1 MSNNYGEI
9 LCQATEILAQ
19 HLIDKVAYDSTILC
33 TIINDD
39 EKELGKYRVQNS
51 EAIFDAYTSDTSF
64 KKGNQVYV
72 SIPMGNWNEQKLIV
86 AKKMDN
92 INQPIA
98 YKDPFDSFVN
108 ITNNLIGSDLKSQ
121 GLIANDSVKK
131 QILLWSYNKDD
142 SDALIKNNGDVFN
155 GYTRLALS
163 ANFQSWL
170 KELGIVAGDYGL
182 NLIIEIE
189 PEDSEDIKEDGNQVS
204 SSIKVCS
211 LNCLDM
217 IGNPYNYESFYSQK
231 KLFDISGLKN
241 IKSMELWFYQKE
253 GSFLNN
259 ERKVVTPHKAP
270 NIFVKDIAI
279 SLGYDTESFEND
291 TLIIYTMNSIKYD
304 SKKVP
309 FESNHKQLFTRWVH
323 KFEDGSIKVVNLEDN
338 IDYNLTWY
346 RYEQG
351 ARSHTA
357 HSGVDWNPLATQVI
371 AEKQATYTIV
381 DKDWKTYN
389 TQSLNGADTP
399 TRNMAYN
406 QAWLLPD
413 TNRAEEKI
421 KAIIQYNGNE
431 TDGYRS
437 IVESAQL
444 IFSNVTEVVNKATID
459 AIQAL
464 NINCEDDSFGNYLIY
479 NLGGQIIDNAEAQ
492 KVREFKA
499 YFNSATDDIEND
511 QMAELTE
518 ASSIEWI
525 IPSQNTMIDVEDFIS
540 ADYDEKD
547 GYYHIFRFG
556 EKLDGTAKFEDD
568 GIDGSIRYQNSQRYR
583 IKSHYTNNYSNNTIK
598 CVITKNK
605 IKYTAVKELTFGPA
619 GTSGTDYTFVLDFN
633 NGITALTIGSNEKII
648 VKARLYDYSGKE
660 IPNLKVRDIQ
670 WSLDEKEN
678 TYQNDYIKI
687 IPQTNK
693 DEIEV
698 QLLDTVKS
706 IPKDNYTI
714 LRATLKSVREY
725 EKADEPDGWGD
736 YDLLAYLPLPIRISK
751 DYQSISGT
759 TTIAYNGLGYLDHY
773 FQNPYC
779 LNYIDYNVI
788 NYQLAYNNYYYT
800 KKDDINFNQRISKV
814 NEIAEIII
822 QKNNYKQEEHYI
834 KDVNDV
840 YIFKDDVLNDKIQ
853 IIDGTW
859 TISSGQ
865 DKPDKEDPYKPNLQ
879 KNSNNQW
886 YIKPINIYVENSMK
900 ELCIVGSI
908 KDKDGKEINVW
919 SQPLFVIQN
928 KYLSSII
935 NSWNGKLTIDNANNA
950 ILAAKIAAGKKNED
964 DNTFSGVMMGD
975 WEGDDGRSSAEE
987 SITKNTGIYGFQK
1000 GIASFGFRDDGTAFI
1015 GKPGAGRLEF
1025 NGDKSIIESNAF
1037 ASGLGGL
1044 SLDFDKGEIKM
1055 YEPEKKHDNHKS
1067 IILDASEG
1075 IYPLTIGDY
1084 FKVKWD
1090 GSLWTT
1096 EGYFSGTI
1104 YADSGYFSGSIESSS
1119 INSSTITGTIINAA
1133 TINSGTIS
1141 GTEITTDKLYAGT
1154 TSGYQYLQYKR
1165 SKVTEEWK
1173 STGETYIFTNNMGN
1187 PYYPNGNEST
1197 AYIKYVYDKP
1207 VTGSKVAHL
1216 GTFTGGIPVLDA
1228 NNKPTG
1234 EVTETQVC
1242 GIDII
1247 SGTKYPLVLRSDQ
1260 RVLLRSDLGNVMIMA
1275 GGQVGIWGDSISFN
1289 NIPKDKQYGIY
1300 ARFA

>member
-33 TIINDD
+33 TIVNDD

-51 EAIFDAYTSDTSF
+51 EAVFDAYTSDTSF

-72 SIPMGNWNEQKLIV
+72 SIPMGNWNEQKLII

-142 SDALIKNNGDVFN
+142 SDALIKNNGDIFN

-163 ANFQSWL
+163 AEFQTWL

-189 PEDSEDIKEDGNQVS
+189 PEDSKDIKEDGNQVS

-211 LNCLDM
+211 LNCSDM

-231 KLFDISGLKN
+231 KIFDISGLKN
-241 IKSMELWFYQKE
+241 IKSMELWFYQRE

-259 ERKVVTPHKAP
+259 EYKVVAPHKAP

-291 TLIIYTMNSIKYD
+291 TLIIYTMDSVKYD
-304 SKKVP
+304 VKKVP
-309 FESNHKQLFTRWVH
+309 SESNHKQLFTRWIH
-323 KFEDGSIKVVNLEDN
+323 KFEDGSVKAVNLEDN

-357 HSGVDWNPLATQVI
+357 YSGVDWNPLATQIV
-371 AEKQATYTIV
+371 AEKQAIYTII

-413 TNRAEEKI
+413 TTKNEEKI

-431 TDGYRS
+431 TDGYGS

-464 NINCEDDSFGNYLIY
+464 SINCEDDSFGNYLIY

-499 YFNSATDDIEND
+499 YFNSAADDIEDD

-605 IKYTAVKELTFGPA
+605 IKYTTVKELTFGPA

-633 NGITALTIGSNEKII
+633 NGITALTIGSDEKII

-660 IPNLKVRDIQ
+660 IPNLNIRDIQ

-687 IPQTNK
+687 IPQTDK
-693 DEIEV
+693 DEIEI

-714 LRATLKSVREY
+714 LRATLKSAREY

-800 KKDDINFNQRISKV
+800 KKDDINFNQRILKV

-834 KDVNDV
+834 KDINNV
-840 YIFKDDVLNDKIQ
+840 YVFKDNVLNDKIQ
-853 IIDGTW
+853 IIDGSW
-859 TISSGQ
+859 AISSGQ
-865 DKPDKEDPYKPNLQ
+865 DKPDKEDPYKPNMQ

-928 KYLSSII
+928 KYPSSII
-935 NSWNGKLTIDNANNA
+935 NSWNGELTIDNANNA
-950 ILAAKIAAGKKNED
+950 ILAAKVAAGKKHD

-975 WEGDDGRSSAEE
+975 WKGDDGRSSAEE

-1000 GIASFGFRDDGTAFI
+1000 GVASFGFRDDGTAFI

-1044 SLDFDKGEIKM
+1044 SLDFDKGVIKM
-1055 YEPEKKHDNHKS
+1055 YEPNKKHDNHKS
-1067 IILDASEG
+1067 IILDAAATS
-1075 IYPLTIGDY
+1075 YPFTIGDK
-1084 FKVKWD
+1084 FEVNWD
-1090 GSLWTT
+1090 GSIIAKDGSF
-1096 EGYFSGTI
+1096 ENGYFSGYIHSSKI
-1104 YADSGYFSGSIESSS
+1104 YSGYIYGANIE
-1119 INSSTITGTIINAA
+1119 
-1133 TINSGTIS
+1133 SGTIS
-1141 GTEITTDKLYAGT
+1141 GAEITTDKLYAGT
-1154 TSGYQYLQYKR
+1154 TSGYQYLQYRR
-1165 SKVTEEWK
+1165 SEVNEEWK
-1173 STGETYIFTNNMGN
+1173 STGETYVFTNNIGN
-1187 PYYPNGNEST
+1187 TYYPNGNEST
-1197 AYIKYVYDKP
+1197 ALIKYEYDKP

-1216 GTFTGGIPVLDA
+1216 GTFTGSIPVLDA
-1228 NNKPTG
+1228 NNKPT
-1234 EVTETQVC
+1234 EEETETQVC
-1242 GIDII
+1242 GINII
-1247 SGTKYPLVLRSDQ
+1247 SGTNYPLVLKSDQ
-1260 RVLLRSDLGNVMIMA
+1260 RALLRSKLGDVMIMA
-1275 GGQVGIWGDSISFN
+1275 GGQVGIWGKSLKC
-1289 NIPKDKQYGIY
+1289 NIPKDKQEGIY

>member
-33 TIINDD
+33 TIVNDD

-142 SDALIKNNGDVFN
+142 SNALIKNNGDIFN

-163 ANFQSWL
+163 ADFQSWL

-217 IGNPYNYESFYSQK
+217 IGNPYNYESFYNQK
-231 KLFDISGLKN
+231 KIFDISGLKN

-253 GSFLNN
+253 GSFLDR
-259 ERKVVTPHKAP
+259 ERKEVTPHKAP
-270 NIFVKDIAI
+270 NIFVKNIAI

-291 TLIIYTMNSIKYD
+291 TLIIYTMDSVKYD
-304 SKKVP
+304 VKKVP
-309 FESNHKQLFTRWVH
+309 SESNHKQLFTRWIH

-338 IDYNLTWY
+338 INYNLTWY

-351 ARSHTA
+351 ARSYTA

-371 AEKQATYTIV
+371 AEKQATYTII

-399 TRNMAYN
+399 IRNMAYN

-413 TNRAEEKI
+413 TTRAEEKI

-431 TDGYRS
+431 TDGYGS

-444 IFSNVTEVVNKATID
+444 IFSNVTEVVNKATVD

-464 NINCEDDSFGNYLIY
+464 SINCEDDSFGNYLIY

-499 YFNSATDDIEND
+499 YFNSAADDIKDD

-540 ADYDEKD
+540 ADYYEKD

-568 GIDGSIRYQNSQRYR
+568 GIDGSIRHQNSQRYR

-598 CVITKNK
+598 CVVTKNK
-605 IKYTAVKELTFGPA
+605 IKYTTVKELTFGPA

-633 NGITALTIGSNEKII
+633 SGITALTLKSDFTQGEINPKVM
-648 VKARLYDYSGKE
+648 VKARLYDYTGKE
-660 IPNLKVRDIQ
+660 IHNLNIRDIH
-670 WSLDEKEN
+670 WSLGEN
-678 TYQNDYIKI
+678 ENIYLNNYIKI
-687 IPQTNK
+687 IPQANK
-693 DEIEV
+693 DEVEV
-698 QLLDTVKS
+698 QLLDKVTAVPNDNFTV
-706 IPKDNYTI
+706 
-714 LRATLKSVREY
+714 LRATLKASDGVG
-725 EKADEPDGWGD
+725 DDGWGD
-736 YDLLAYLPLPIRISK
+736 YDLTAYLPIPIRSSRK
-751 DYQSISGT
+751 YQFISGT
-759 TTIAYNGLGYLDHY
+759 TTITYNSLGYLDKF

-779 LNYIDYNVI
+779 LYYMDNNNEDAELQTI
-788 NYQLAYNNYYYT
+788 N
-800 KKDDINFNQRISKV
+800 
-814 NEIAEIII
+814 
-822 QKNNYKQEEHYI
+822 
-834 KDVNDV
+834 
-840 YIFKDDVLNDKIQ
+840 
-853 IIDGTW
+853 GTW
-859 TISSGQ
+859 NVYSGI
-865 DKPDKEDPYKPNLQ
+865 KNDPYLPKKSQ
-879 KNSNNQW
+879 NSDGQW
-886 YIKPINIYVENSMK
+886 YIRPINIYVEDSMK
-900 ELCIVGSI
+900 ELCSVGSVN
-908 KDKDGKEINVW
+908 GTNVW

-928 KYLSSII
+928 KYPSSII
-935 NSWNGKLTIDNANNA
+935 NKWNGELTIDNANNA
-950 ILAAKIAAGKKNED
+950 ILAAKVAAGKKNN

-975 WEGDDGRSSAEE
+975 WKGDDGRSSAEKPL
-987 SITKNTGIYGFQK
+987 TDNTGIYGFQK

-1025 NGDKSIIESNAF
+1025 NGDKSQITSNRMENN
-1037 ASGLGGL
+1037 LGGMM
-1044 SLDFDKGEIKM
+1044 LDFDDGLIKM
-1055 YEPEKKHDNHKS
+1055 INPDNAIEKGT
-1067 IILDASEG
+1067 ILLDATAKKT
-1075 IYPLTIGDY
+1075 PFTIGVNGKEN
-1084 FKVKWD
+1084 FKINWD
-1090 GSLWTT
+1090 GSITAKNGSF
-1096 EGYFSGTI
+1096 ENGDFSGYI
-1104 YADSGYFSGSIESSS
+1104 HASS
-1119 INSSTITGTIINAA
+1119 IYGGYIWGSDIEG
-1133 TINSGTIS
+1133 GTIS
-1141 GTEITTDKLYAGT
+1141 GTEITGGEIHGAKIYFGEGTVYIYKGSNGSTIKLSVNKGQSFT
-1154 TSGYQYLQYKR
+1154 VG
-1165 SKVTEEWK
+1165 KVTY
-1173 STGETYIFTNNMGN
+1173 T
-1187 PYYPNGNEST
+1187 
-1197 AYIKYVYDKP
+1197 YDK
-1207 VTGSKVAHL
+1207 TESA
-1216 GTFTGGIPVLDA
+1216 LDA
-1228 NNKPTG
+1228 GSLLYSQGAYNLGDGQTAPSAILALESEGVGGNTALPIVIKSN
-1234 EVTETQVC
+1234 ER
-1242 GIDII
+1242 ILI
-1247 SGTKYPLVLRSDQ
+1247 RS
-1260 RVLLRSDLGNVMIMA
+1260 NA
-1275 GGQVGIWGDSISFN
+1275 GWVGINSGGWSDARVSVHKTDGVGIAGKALTVTV
-1289 NIPKDKQYGIY
+1289 PKENQTGIY

>member
-155 GYTRLALS
+155 GYTHLALS
-163 ANFQSWL
+163 ADFQSWL
-170 KELGIVAGDYGL
+170 KELRIVAGDYGL

-204 SSIKVCS
+204 PSIKVCS

-259 ERKVVTPHKAP
+259 EHKAVAPHKAP
-270 NIFVKDIAI
+270 NIFVKNIAI

-291 TLIIYTMNSIKYD
+291 TLIIYTMDSVKYD
-304 SKKVP
+304 VKKVP
-309 FESNHKQLFTRWVH
+309 SESNHKQLFTRWIH
-323 KFEDGSIKVVNLEDN
+323 KFEDGSVKVVNLEDN

-357 HSGVDWNPLATQVI
+357 HSGVDWSPLATQVI
-371 AEKQATYTIV
+371 AEKQATYTII

-389 TQSLNGADTP
+389 TQSLNGANTP

-413 TNRAEEKI
+413 TTREEEKI
-421 KAIIQYNGNE
+421 KVIIQYNGNE
-431 TDGYRS
+431 TDGYGS

-444 IFSNVTEVVNKATID
+444 IFSNVTEVVNKATVD

-464 NINCEDDSFGNYLIY
+464 SINCEDDSFGNYLIY

-499 YFNSATDDIEND
+499 YFNSAADDTEDD

-525 IPSQNTMIDVEDFIS
+525 IPSKNTMIDVEDFIS

-556 EKLDGTAKFEDD
+556 EKLDGAVKVEDD
-568 GIDGSIRYQNSQRYR
+568 GIDGSIRNQNSQRYK
-583 IKSHYTNNYSNNTIK
+583 IKSHYTHDYSNNTIK
-598 CVITKNK
+598 CVVTKNK
-605 IKYTAVKELTFGPA
+605 IKYTTVKELTFGPA

-633 NGITALTIGSNEKII
+633 SGITALTLNSDFTQNEINPKVM
-648 VKARLYDYSGKE
+648 VKARLYDYTGKE
-660 IPNLKVRDIQ
+660 ISNLNIRDIH
-670 WSLDEKEN
+670 WSLDENEG

-687 IPQTNK
+687 FPQANK
-693 DEIEV
+693 DEVEV
-698 QLLDTVKS
+698 QLLDKVIAVPNDNFTV
-706 IPKDNYTI
+706 
-714 LRATLKSVREY
+714 LRATLKAS
-725 EKADEPDGWGD
+725 DGIGDDGWGD
-736 YDLLAYLPLPIRISK
+736 YDLTAYLPIPIRSSRK
-751 DYQSISGT
+751 YQFISGT
-759 TTIAYNGLGYLDHY
+759 TTITYNSLGYLDKF

-779 LNYIDYNVI
+779 LYYMDNNNEDAELQMI
-788 NYQLAYNNYYYT
+788 N
-800 KKDDINFNQRISKV
+800 
-814 NEIAEIII
+814 
-822 QKNNYKQEEHYI
+822 
-834 KDVNDV
+834 
-840 YIFKDDVLNDKIQ
+840 
-853 IIDGTW
+853 GTW
-859 TISSGQ
+859 NVYSGI
-865 DKPDKEDPYKPNLQ
+865 KNDPYLPKKSQ
-879 KNSNNQW
+879 NSNGQW
-886 YIKPINIYVENSMK
+886 YIRPINIYVEDSMK
-900 ELCIVGSI
+900 ELCSVGSV
-908 KDKDGKEINVW
+908 DGVNVW

-928 KYLSSII
+928 KYPSSII
-935 NSWNGKLTIDNANNA
+935 NSWNGELTIDNANNA
-950 ILAAKIAAGKKNED
+950 ILAAKIAVGKKNKD
-964 DNTFSGVMMGD
+964 DNTFSGVIMGD
-975 WEGDDGRSSAEE
+975 WKGDDGRSSAEKPL
-987 SITKNTGIYGFQK
+987 TDNTGIYGFQK
-1000 GIASFGFRDDGTAFI
+1000 GVASFGFRDDGTAFI

-1055 YEPEKKHDNHKS
+1055 YEPEKQHDNHKS
-1067 IILDASEG
+1067 IILNAAATS
-1075 IYPLTIGDY
+1075 YPLTIGDY
-1084 FKVKWD
+1084 FQVNWD
-1090 GSLWTT
+1090 GSLWATN
-1096 EGYFSGTI
+1096 GYFSGTI
-1104 YADSGYFSGSIESSS
+1104 YADSGYFSGSIEASS
-1119 INSSTITGTIINAA
+1119 IDGGTITGTSISAAKING
-1133 TINSGTIS
+1133 GTIS
-1141 GTEITTDKLYAGT
+1141 GTEIITDKLFAGT
-1154 TSGYQYLQYKR
+1154 TSGYQYLQYRR
-1165 SKVTEEWK
+1165 SNVTEGWK
-1173 STGETYIFTNNMGN
+1173 STGETYVFTNNMGN
-1187 PYYPNGNEST
+1187 PYYPNGNGST
-1197 AYIKYVYDKP
+1197 ALIKYVYDKP
-1207 VTGSKVAHL
+1207 VTGSKAAYL
-1216 GTFTGGIPVLDA
+1216 GTFTGGIPSID
-1228 NNKPTG
+1228 PDTG
-1234 EVTETQVC
+1234 KESVTETQIC
-1242 GIDII
+1242 GIDVI
-1247 SGTKYPLVLRSDQ
+1247 SETKYPLVLRSDQ
-1260 RVLLRSDLGNVMIMA
+1260 RVLLRSNLGNVMIMA
-1275 GGQVGIWGDSISFN
+1275 GGQVGIWGDSIRL